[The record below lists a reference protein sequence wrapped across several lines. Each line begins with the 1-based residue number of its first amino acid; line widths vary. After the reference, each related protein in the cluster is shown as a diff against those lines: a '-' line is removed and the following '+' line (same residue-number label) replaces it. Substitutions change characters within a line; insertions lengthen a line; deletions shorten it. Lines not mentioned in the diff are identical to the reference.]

1 MSDLNNFRI
10 YGTWIPQNCMER
22 ERESKGLR
30 VTPDFQLEFYGKGN
44 GRFLTTLEKMAM
56 TLVWDIVSI

>member
-1 MSDLNNFRI
+1 MILITLESMALGFHR
-10 YGTWIPQNCMER
+10 TVWR